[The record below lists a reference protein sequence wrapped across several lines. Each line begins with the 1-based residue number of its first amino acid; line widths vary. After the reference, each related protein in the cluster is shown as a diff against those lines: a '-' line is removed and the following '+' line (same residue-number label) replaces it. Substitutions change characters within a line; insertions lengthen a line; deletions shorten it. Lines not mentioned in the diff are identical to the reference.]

1 MSDDLLRR
9 AFRDVTTA
17 RLATIGLDGAP
28 HVAPLWFVW
37 LDDAIYLSTRQGSTT
52 WENAERDARVAL
64 VIDRGREWIEQS
76 GVQVQGRAVLMPA
89 EHPDMR
95 ASMSAWHEK
104 YRPLFAGDGFE
115 RFVEA
120 TPSLG
125 FLRVTLGSVRAW
137 DHATEGFVAGPG
149 GRA

>member
-9 AFRDVTTA
+9 AFRDATVA
-17 RLATIGLDGAP
+17 RLASIGPDGAP

-37 LDDAIYLSTRQGSTT
+37 LEDAIYLSTRQGGTT
-52 WENAERDARVAL
+52 WDNAEREARVAL
-64 VIDRGREWIEQS
+64 VIDRGRDWIEQS
-76 GVQVQGRAVLMPA
+76 GVQVTGLATVLPA

-95 ASMSAWHEK
+95 AAMSAWHEK

-115 RFVEA
+115 RFVDA
-120 TPSLG
+120 TPALG
-125 FLRVTLGSVRAW
+125 FLRVTFGSAQAW
-137 DHATEGFVAGPG
+137 DHRTEGSVAGSG

>member
-76 GVQVQGRAVLMPA
+76 GVQVQGRALLMPA

-120 TPSLG
+120 KEIEWEEYHKQVTPWELQRY
-125 FLRVTLGSVRAW
+125 LPVY
-137 DHATEGFVAGPG
+137 
-149 GRA
+149 